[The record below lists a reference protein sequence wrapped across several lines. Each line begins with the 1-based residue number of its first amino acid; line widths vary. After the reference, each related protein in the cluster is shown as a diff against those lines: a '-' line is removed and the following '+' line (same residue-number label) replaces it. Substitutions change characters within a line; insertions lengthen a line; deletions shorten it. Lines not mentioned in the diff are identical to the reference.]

1 MASGIELV
9 VQGDDF
15 GMCHAVNTGVAEAFT
30 NGILSQA
37 STMVACPWF
46 DEAAA
51 LAAEH
56 DIPLGVHLTL
66 TCEWDYLRWPPLT
79 GGPSLAGPDR
89 TFHRTVDEARRT
101 ADHDEAVAEL
111 SAQVDRL
118 LATGR
123 MPEYFDVHMGLVAP
137 AAYAAV
143 CARYDV
149 PFTYPGLDASLTW
162 TTISSLSQRPNAT
175 KTEWLLGY
183 LDQLEPGVH
192 LLVCHVATPGEELRS
207 ITGPESEP
215 WLWAEEYRKGD
226 LAAVTDPRVRDVV
239 DSRSILL
246 TSVGPAFAG
255 AKT

>member
-89 TFHRTVDEARRT
+89 HGRVDLLQRGQGCESTGGEGKQHGRCPFSSPRR
-101 ADHDEAVAEL
+101 
-111 SAQVDRL
+111 
-118 LATGR
+118 
-123 MPEYFDVHMGLVAP
+123 
-137 AAYAAV
+137 
-143 CARYDV
+143 
-149 PFTYPGLDASLTW
+149 PG
-162 TTISSLSQRPNAT
+162 QRPA
-175 KTEWLLGY
+175 G
-183 LDQLEPGVH
+183 GV
-192 LLVCHVATPGEELRS
+192 
-207 ITGPESEP
+207 
-215 WLWAEEYRKGD
+215 
-226 LAAVTDPRVRDVV
+226 
-239 DSRSILL
+239 
-246 TSVGPAFAG
+246 PAFA
-255 AKT
+255 ASSLRDES